1 MAYEKQADE
10 HERLMRL
17 RFTLQRKYDA
27 CAPDDVDRLQLLR
40 AAIADVDDR
49 IDRVRRVH
57 RGPGDE
63 SP

>member
-27 CAPDDVDRLQLLR
+27 CPQDDVERLGLLR
-40 AAIADVDDR
+40 AAIAEVDDHL
-49 IDRVRRVH
+49 DRLRRVH
-57 RGPGDE
+57 RGPRDE
-63 SP
+63 PR

>member
-27 CAPDDVDRLQLLR
+27 CPQDEVERLQILR
-40 AAIADVDDR
+40 EAIADVDAHLDR
-49 IDRVRRVH
+49 LRRVH
-57 RGPGDE
+57 RAPRDD
-63 SP
+63 SA